1 MESVFKKKNH
11 KRKWVDLSV
20 WGDLMD
26 PVAEAR
32 TADYQITTDA
42 SVRGELADPPP
53 AEARTVGGIGQ
64 HTVEVTFNYQPARRL
79 RMYQFDALH
88 HDVSVWSVH

>member
-42 SVRGELADPPP
+42 SVRGELADPPA
-53 AEARTVGGIGQ
+53 AETRTVGGIGQ

-88 HDVSVWSVH
+88 HDVAVWSVH